1 MELNR
6 EQIVKA
12 LECCTRGVDADGT
25 PPCDECPYEWCNIVG
40 GEDVRQRTG
49 SCQHWLK
56 VDALALIRELTEEK
70 ERIAHESACHR
81 QTVIDNLRE
90 SLEFLD
96 EETERVRAD
105 TVRKF
110 AERLEESIN
119 GFGYGLRYVLNGHI
133 SKVAREMMEESDDN
147 T

>member
-12 LECCTRGVDADGT
+12 LEHCINDDFCDQCNFT
-25 PPCDECPYEWCNIVG
+25 PN
-40 GEDVRQRTG
+40 
-49 SCQHWLK
+49 SCFIHEK
-56 VDALALIRELTEEK
+56 SLAIIRELTEEK

-110 AERLEESIN
+110 AERLKVHCADNRYWCEVIDRIAQELLEEDNRN
-119 GFGYGLRYVLNGHI
+119 GRY
-133 SKVAREMMEESDDN
+133 A
-147 T
+147 

>member
-12 LECCTRGVDADGT
+12 LECCAKDD
-25 PPCDECPYEWCNIVG
+25 CDNCPNPFGNCYANLAG
-40 GEDVRQRTG
+40 Y
-49 SCQHWLK
+49 
-56 VDALALIRELTEEK
+56 ALALIRELTEEK
-70 ERIAHESACHR
+70 ERLAHESACHR

-90 SLEFLD
+90 SLDFIN

-105 TVRKF
+105 TIREMQ
-110 AERLEESIN
+110 ERLKDEMD
-119 GFGYGLRYVLNGHI
+119 Y
-133 SKVAREMMEESDDN
+133 VARCEFDGQIYFCIGKGFVDQIAQEMMEESDDN

>member
-6 EQIVKA
+6 EQVIKA
-12 LECCTRGVDADGT
+12 LECCAKGDCDNC
-25 PPCDECPYEWCNIVG
+25 PCSFGDCYYNLA
-40 GEDVRQRTG
+40 RY
-49 SCQHWLK
+49 
-56 VDALALIRELTEEK
+56 ALALIRELTEEK

-96 EETERVRAD
+96 EETERVRAE

-110 AERLEESIN
+110 AERLKAEMDD
-119 GFGYGLRYVLNGHI
+119 
-133 SKVAREMMEESDDN
+133 VARCEFNGQIYFCVSKGFVDQIAQEMLEGDKN
-147 T
+147 GL